1 MGVRSR
7 NQLIYRYL
15 MLIGVVLLL
24 AFTGYMAYVQYP
36 RFALP
41 TSTGGGLLLLAIIA
55 GLASL
60 FSPCSFPLLIT
71 LLAREASTQSRRS
84 LFRIALAFTLGIM
97 LFLIMIGIT
106 LTLGA
111 GQFISRFTFASTAGR
126 FLRLV
131 VGLILIGF
139 GLWQIRGRSL
149 NFVWLTRLLQ
159 PLWHTQSRLQR
170 QKTTWSY
177 GLYGFGYI
185 LAGFA

>member
-1 MGVRSR
+1 MSAPTR
-7 NQLIYRYL
+7 NHLTYRYL
-15 MLIGVVLLL
+15 ILIGVVLLL
-24 AFTGYMAYVQYP
+24 AFTGYAAFALYP

-41 TSTGGGLLLLAIIA
+41 TSAGSGLLLLAIMA

-84 LFRIALAFTLGIM
+84 LFRIALAFTMGVM
-97 LFLIMIGIT
+97 LFLIMTGTI
-106 LTLGA
+106 LALGA
-111 GQFISRFTFASTAGR
+111 GQLISKFTFTSTAGR

-131 VGLILIGF
+131 VGFILIGF

-159 PLWHTQSRLQR
+159 PLWRTQSKLQR
-170 QKTTWSY
+170 QKTTWSF

-185 LAGFA
+185 LAGFG